1 MAKIWFSTPE
11 GDEKSYKLDKFR
23 TLRIGRDPGNDIV
36 LRDARVSRQHAQI
49 VYERGFFVIH
59 DLSSANGTYVN
70 GRRVRVA
77 PLSDGAEMRL
87 GNTLARFSEEV
98 PEPEPP
104 PQPTVT
110 FDLDDARR
118 RGATP
123 DPDSLSTS
131 KHEKSNPP
139 VDLQKKTDAHKPLSH
154 PGTERVR
161 ERVTELEF
169 PVLDD
174 SGDQTGEIPA
184 GPDTKSENDHGP
196 PSPPG
201 EESRQEDAFRLTR
214 YLIDVAAP
222 DRDRAT
228 VRNEAEQPLF
238 YFRRQTD
245 LVGCVAAVMAGIVIT
260 AGVAASFILVSEHT
274 ILPALLAIA
283 LMLGF
288 STVILWLVPRKH
300 FYVYDDAA
308 MKHVALLAWQ
318 ESRFSFPSLRYS
330 ARLGDGT
337 VIAAFERRAS
347 SRLGRHRW
355 WIYDRHGTAIGSATE
370 TSFVRAFFHNFLGS
384 LFGIFRSDF
393 RIVAHGLP
401 VGVVKLDAGPLDRR
415 ILDLTADAHTTFD
428 RRIALVLAVIIDRI
442 EAR

>member
-49 VYERGFFVIH
+49 VYERGFYVIH

-98 PEPEPP
+98 PEPDPP
-104 PQPTVT
+104 PQQTVT
-110 FDLDDARR
+110 FDLDDSRR
-118 RGATP
+118 RGKTP

-131 KHEKSNPP
+131 QHEKSNPP
-139 VDLQKKTDAHKPLSH
+139 VDLQKKTDAHQPVSRPA
-154 PGTERVR
+154 PGRVR

-169 PVLDD
+169 PVIDED
-174 SGDQTGEIPA
+174 VADQTGEV
-184 GPDTKSENDHGP
+184 GGDPDKKTENDHGP
-196 PSPPG
+196 PSPSS
-201 EESRQEDAFRLTR
+201 EESRQKDPFRLTR

-245 LVGCVAAVMAGIVIT
+245 LVGCVAAVMAGIVVT
-260 AGVAASFILVSEHT
+260 AGVAASIVLVSEHT
-274 ILPALLAIA
+274 LLPALLAIA
-283 LMLGF
+283 LMVAF
-288 STVILWLVPRKH
+288 AAVILWLVPRKH
-300 FYVYDDAA
+300 FYVYDDDA

-337 VIAAFERRAS
+337 VIAAFERR
-347 SRLGRHRW
+347 
-355 WIYDRHGTAIGSATE
+355 
-370 TSFVRAFFHNFLGS
+370 
-384 LFGIFRSDF
+384 
-393 RIVAHGLP
+393 
-401 VGVVKLDAGPLDRR
+401 
-415 ILDLTADAHTTFD
+415 
-428 RRIALVLAVIIDRI
+428 
-442 EAR
+442 

>member
-49 VYERGFFVIH
+49 VYERGFYVIH

-77 PLSDGAEMRL
+77 PLSDGAEMRV

-110 FDLDDARR
+110 FDLDDERR
-118 RGATP
+118 RGSAP

-131 KHEKSNPP
+131 QHEKSTPP
-139 VDLQKKTDAHKPLSH
+139 VDLQKKTDSHKPVAH
-154 PGTERVR
+154 ANGRIP

-169 PVLDD
+169 QIVDD
-174 SGDQTGEIPA
+174 TGDDTSDVGGGSGK
-184 GPDTKSENDHGP
+184 KSENDHGP
-196 PSPPG
+196 PLPSS
-201 EESRQEDAFRLTR
+201 EESRQEDPFRLTR

-238 YFRRQTD
+238 YFRRHTD
-245 LVGCVAAVMAGIVIT
+245 LVGCVAAVMAGIVVV
-260 AGVAASFILVSEHT
+260 AGAAASVILVSESSVF
-274 ILPALLAIA
+274 PALLAVA
-283 LMLGF
+283 LMVAF
-288 STVILWLVPRKH
+288 AAVILWLVPRKH
-300 FYVYDDAA
+300 FYIYDDPA

-337 VIAAFERRAS
+337 VLAGFERRAS

-355 WIYDRHGTAIGSATE
+355 WIYDRHGSPVGSATE
-370 TSFVRAFFHNFLGS
+370 SSLVRAFFHNFLGS

-393 RIVAHGLP
+393 RIVANGRP
-401 VGVVKLDAGPLDRR
+401 VGVVRLDAGPLDRR
-415 ILDLTADAHTTFD
+415 ILDLNEDPHATFD
-428 RRIALVLAVIIDRI
+428 RRIALVLAVIIDRV